1 MKGDTLICRPTGESA
16 NPMGRKLVLVDL
28 DNLSGMRDL
37 GPAEWRELLRHLWIE
52 LGTAED
58 DQVIISMCRHT
69 MAIAMPVLVGVP
81 AQLLARDGK
90 DGAEIAI
97 RDAVNIRHAAE
108 RFEVLVIASGD
119 HFFTQMARQAQRRHM
134 YIWQVCSTRAGCAM
148 TLRRTAD
155 RHSQL
160 DPSRLWVTRDEG
172 RLYTHAEAS

>member
-69 MAIAMPVLVGVP
+69 MAIAVPVLVGVP

-119 HFFTQMARQAQRRHM
+119 HFFTQMARQAHM
-134 YIWQVCSTRAGCAM
+134 RDMYVWQVCSTRAGCAM
-148 TLRRTAD
+148 TLRRAAD